1 MARWT
6 LIACGISSALACGAK
21 QAGTDLGL
29 IERVCVHAMQVA
41 KKEEI
46 GDFTMK
52 ECRMELQKRSE
63 TLRGGFRGWA
73 NCLLNM
79 DSIQEAKLN
88 CRESDFLNPG

>member
-1 MARWT
+1 LTRWI
-6 LIACGISSALACGAK
+6 LIAFGISSVRACGAK
-21 QAGTDLGL
+21 QAGTEPEL

-41 KKEEI
+41 QKEEI

-52 ECRMELQKRSE
+52 QCRAEIEKRSE

-79 DSIQEAKLN
+79 DSIEEAKLT

>member
-1 MARWT
+1 MIRWI
-6 LIACGISSALACGAK
+6 LMACGISSALGCGAK
-21 QAGTDLGL
+21 QAGTEPEL

-41 KKEEI
+41 KKEQI
-46 GDFTMK
+46 GDFTM
-52 ECRMELQKRSE
+52 EQCRAELQKRSE

-79 DSIQEAKLN
+79 NSIEEAKLT

>member
-1 MARWT
+1 MARWI
-6 LIACGISSALACGAK
+6 LIVCSLLIALACGAK
-21 QAGTDLGL
+21 QAGTEPGL

-46 GDFTMK
+46 GDFTM
-52 ECRMELQKRSE
+52 EQCRARLQKRSE

-79 DSIQEAKLN
+79 DSIAEAKLN

>member
-1 MARWT
+1 MARWILIVCT
-6 LIACGISSALACGAK
+6 LSGALACGAK
-21 QAGTDLGL
+21 QAGTDPDL
-29 IERVCVHAMQVA
+29 IERVCMHAMHVA
-41 KKEEI
+41 AKEEI
-46 GDFTMK
+46 GDFTM
-52 ECRMELQKRSE
+52 EQCRTELQKRSE